1 MEVLVDTAAKLAS
14 NNRATTVPEGM
25 IASQRRSDSDH
36 YGQDHGSEEVQ
47 VLQEQGQV
55 SQDYDQSLQGQE
67 KSLEGDGQSVPGLEL
82 PKPHAIPGE
91 SIGGD
96 FDFDDDKG

>member
-14 NNRATTVPEGM
+14 NRATTVPEGM